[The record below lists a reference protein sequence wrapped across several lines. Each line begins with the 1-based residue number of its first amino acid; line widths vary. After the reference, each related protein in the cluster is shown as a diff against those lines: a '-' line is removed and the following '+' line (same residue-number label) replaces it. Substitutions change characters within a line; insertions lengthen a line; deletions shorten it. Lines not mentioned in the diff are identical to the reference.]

1 MASEKS
7 SSSVSIGTGI
17 GFWGAA
23 FLSYFKWSSF
33 WLALG
38 HALIGW
44 PYVIYYVLKYTPLR
58 HYFGF

>member
-1 MASEKS
+1 MASETKS
-7 SSSVSIGTGI
+7 TTVNISAGI

-33 WLALG
+33 WLAFGHGLLG
-38 HALIGW
+38 WI
-44 PYVIYYVLKYTPLR
+44 YIIYYVLKYSPLR